1 MLWLRAHPTAADG
14 LLAAALTVTALVAHL
29 VIRETADLEV
39 TDPTWWS
46 PILVLASTIPVA
58 WRRRWPVAVLV
69 AVTVPEMALQAAEM
83 VGAGFMNVLIAA
95 YSLGAY
101 VAGRR
106 LKVTSVITFA
116 CLVGFVTLGVV
127 EDDVEVAAVISTAVL
142 YVGAIVLGDN
152 MRRRRERA
160 DELVERAERAERERE
175 LLATQQVQL
184 ERTRIAREMHDVVA
198 HSLSVMII
206 QAGAARRQLRA
217 NPDRATESLEAIEA
231 TGREA
236 MTEMRRILGVLRDVD
251 PGGTIAGISSTDE
264 ATRSPQPS
272 LAALDDLVAASA
284 DLPIGLHV
292 SGDLAAL
299 PAAIEL
305 SAFRVVQEALTNIRR
320 HAGPVRRV
328 EVRLEH
334 VDGALTVLIDDDGR
348 GASAASGE
356 GQGYGLLGM
365 RERVGVFG
373 GHLDAGP
380 RAGGGWRVRAVF
392 PVQAVA
398 A

>member
-1 MLWLRAHPTAADG
+1 
-14 LLAAALTVTALVAHL
+14 
-29 VIRETADLEV
+29 
-39 TDPTWWS
+39 
-46 PILVLASTIPVA
+46 
-58 WRRRWPVAVLV
+58 
-69 AVTVPEMALQAAEM
+69 
-83 VGAGFMNVLIAA
+83 
-95 YSLGAY
+95 
-101 VAGRR
+101 
-106 LKVTSVITFA
+106 
-116 CLVGFVTLGVV
+116 
-127 EDDVEVAAVISTAVL
+127 
-142 YVGAIVLGDN
+142 